1 LLALVQLT
9 VISDFVFADQCKLV
23 VR

>member
-1 LLALVQLT
+1 MLALVQLT

>member
-1 LLALVQLT
+1 MLALVQLT
-9 VISDFVFADQCKLV
+9 VISDFVFADQCKLL